1 MPSNLRKK
9 RAQNKQRYF
18 QNRQAIKKAA
28 RAASR
33 ASYKADLEKKRA
45 AARAS
50 FRAGPD
56 KHRVAKRASY
66 KAHGDENRAAK
77 RARKTGQP

>member
-9 RAQNKQRYF
+9 GAQNKQRYF

-33 ASYKADLEKKRA
+33 ASYKADLEKKRV

-50 FRAGPD
+50 FRAEAQGSQTCQLQSS
-56 KHRVAKRASY
+56 R
-66 KAHGDENRAAK
+66 
-77 RARKTGQP
+77 